1 MKQVSKDKKKKTV
14 VVEENKKS
22 KVSIIG
28 FIKTNKYSIEG
39 LINYFKNETSAI
51 RLLIAWVIQITLI
64 ILLKPEV
71 VEVMIIFICMTLI
84 LSIELINTAIEAIC
98 DLVSP
103 EYNKLIKIAKDSASA
118 ATYIFSWV
126 TGFISL
132 YIFLH

>member
-1 MKQVSKDKKKKTV
+1 MKQELKDKKKKI
-14 VVEENKKS
+14 VVEENKMRKM
-22 KVSIIG
+22 SIMG
-28 FIKTNKYSIEG
+28 FLKTNKYSLEG
-39 LINYFKNETSAI
+39 LLNYFKNETSAI
-51 RLLIAWVIQITLI
+51 RLLIAWVIQITLM

-71 VEVMIIFICMTLI
+71 FEIMIIVICMTLI

-103 EYNKLIKIAKDSASA
+103 EYNKFVKIAKDSASA
-118 ATYIFSWV
+118 ATYIFSWI